1 MGHKNDEMDQ
11 FLEICFCCPCCCI
24 CKAKCPQGAI
34 KIRQTMPMRSDIKEY
49 FREEFSLDLDLFD

>member
-1 MGHKNDEMDQ
+1 MSSTG
-11 FLEICFCCPCCCI
+11 CGI

-34 KIRQTMPMRSDIKEY
+34 KTRQTMPMRSDIKEY

>member
-1 MGHKNDEMDQ
+1 MQGEM
-11 FLEICFCCPCCCI
+11 P
-24 CKAKCPQGAI
+24 AGAI